1 MEIEK
6 SVECEISKKDMKL
19 YDEFINFLK
28 KEYPLE
34 HNIKIRFMSSR
45 LDEMTTGARTNKHT
59 LKILVKGRMN
69 RDVLRTL
76 AHEWIHEYQRTV
88 LGRKKQKNVG
98 SKNENEANA
107 KAGEVIKK
115 FEDKHPKLTN
125 QMYESIIK
133 KIIREEVEG
142 YSDFDWIHEIPSFL
156 PGKYFDEDSVC
167 FNNQGDDCEINIGDD
182 ETVFSLDYEK
192 WRDRM
197 SEGFGDNESIIEP
210 LLENPNYSNDNDY
223 YDLDYEEFDYA
234 GYHMSSE
241 QKERLEKIVKLISP
255 NIDLE
260 EYLNDNLNDLEKHL
274 LISQIKRYWDTLQN
288 RFIEILSYKIQENR
302 WNSIAEYY
310 RTLTLGS
317 DNKFKF
323 PVKFK
328 KSYSRWYD
336 TIEITLSTKDLI
348 TILEK
353 NTVNNDLSKALNEL
367 SSIVT
372 NVSWYDYFYEEWDTS
387 GAEWEIRDAFDKF
400 LSNSEEYIDENPEEF
415 MEQKKFYDRLQ
426 KLGFKPT
433 AGYGNVWSK
442 NDDVD
447 GWIWVADEIDLES
460 NKLRLRKTK
469 RMSGGTDPKN
479 VFQINFDDLPFYLSQ
494 YRMDI

>member
-1 MEIEK
+1 
-6 SVECEISKKDMKL
+6 
-19 YDEFINFLK
+19 
-28 KEYPLE
+28 
-34 HNIKIRFMSSR
+34 
-45 LDEMTTGARTNKHT
+45 
-59 LKILVKGRMN
+59 
-69 RDVLRTL
+69 
-76 AHEWIHEYQRTV
+76 
-88 LGRKKQKNVG
+88 
-98 SKNENEANA
+98 
-107 KAGEVIKK
+107 
-115 FEDKHPKLTN
+115 
-125 QMYESIIK
+125 
-133 KIIREEVEG
+133 
-142 YSDFDWIHEIPSFL
+142 
-156 PGKYFDEDSVC
+156 
-167 FNNQGDDCEINIGDD
+167 
-182 ETVFSLDYEK
+182 
-192 WRDRM
+192 
-197 SEGFGDNESIIEP
+197 
-210 LLENPNYSNDNDY
+210 
-223 YDLDYEEFDYA
+223 LDYEEFDYA